1 MRPLR
6 TTGMPLRYLLL
17 LAATLISTSLSEQ
30 TRANPNEDWY
40 QVELIVFSQQ
50 DLYQNE
56 QHPTNI
62 TLEYPQNWRR
72 LESEASTSADN
83 LRPAEQSLIPLET
96 KDFSLGPD
104 EYTLNRAAGYRVLTH
119 IAWRQ
124 PALGQSQSPWI
135 IVSGGHRHGNHHELE
150 GSIRLVVTR
159 YLHIQADLWKTSFA
173 TTSEAGG
180 TSPGNLSLADSWP
193 QLPVKPWL
201 VTSNTPAEASPIGT
215 INTYSRVDEH
225 HPPIKKIIVLNQ
237 SERVDL
243 NKLTYMDHPELG
255 VLVLVTRHTRSAAA
269 D

>member
-62 TLEYPQNWRR
+62 TLEYPENWQR

-124 PALGQSQSPWI
+124 PALGQAQSPWI

-173 TTSEAGG
+173 STSGTGG
-180 TSPGNLSLADSWP
+180 ALPGNPNRPGSWP

-201 VTSNTPAEASPIGT
+201 AALPVSGDATPVTTIVTNSPT
-215 INTYSRVDEH
+215 DQR
-225 HPPIKKIIVLNQ
+225 HPPIKKIVVLNQ
-237 SERVDL
+237 SEQVDL
-243 NKLTYMDHPELG
+243 NKPTYLDHPEMG
-255 VLVLVTRHTRSAAA
+255 ILVLVTHHTSAMA